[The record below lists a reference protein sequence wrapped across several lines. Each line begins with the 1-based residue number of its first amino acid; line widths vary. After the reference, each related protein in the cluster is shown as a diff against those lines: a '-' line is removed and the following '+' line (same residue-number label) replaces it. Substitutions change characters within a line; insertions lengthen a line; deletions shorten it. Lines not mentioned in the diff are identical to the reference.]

1 MNKPFRVVVSL
12 SCASALLVLL
22 ALLVPVATG
31 SERQKADRADRY
43 FFGQNVVISEPVAG
57 NVQVY
62 GGDVTVSS
70 EIEGDLLVFG
80 GDVLFN
86 PGGRLGG
93 NLISG
98 GGRVMGDEGR
108 IGGRSFS
115 VASLEGATLSLQK
128 TAVLL
133 LTLCV
138 WLVAAIVMTLVSGR
152 EVRYSSVEIRASAG
166 HCFLV
171 GLVAVTSFILSA
183 VVFSYLVPFLV
194 GIPLLAALGVFA
206 LLTKVYGMI
215 AVFHAAG
222 SLVAAVRTRDQLTS
236 RRFLRGDLAMVVVGL
251 LLLGGIRLIPVVG
264 TAVWSLASVF
274 GVGVALS
281 TKFGRR
287 EPWFL
292 AWRPIYEG

>member
-1 MNKPFRVVVSL
+1 MSRPFRIVVSL
-12 SCASALLVLL
+12 SCAAALLVLV

-31 SERQKADRADRY
+31 SERHTERADRY
-43 FFGQNVVISEPVAG
+43 FFGQNVEITEPVAG

-93 NLISG
+93 DLISG
-98 GGRVMGDEGR
+98 GGRVMGEEGHVA
-108 IGGRSFS
+108 GRSYS
-115 VASLEGATLSLQK
+115 LASLQGATLSLQK
-128 TAVLL
+128 TAVVL

-138 WLVAAIVMTLVSGR
+138 WLVAALILTLVSGR

-171 GLVAVTSFILSA
+171 GLVAITSFILSA
-183 VVFSYLVPFLV
+183 IVFSYLVPFLV

-206 LLTKVYGMI
+206 LLTKIYGMI

-222 SLVAAVRTRDQLTS
+222 SLIASARTRDQLAS
-236 RRFLRGDLAMVVVGL
+236 RRLLRGDLAMVMVGL
-251 LLLGGIRLIPVVG
+251 LVLGAIRLIPVVG
-264 TAVWSLASVF
+264 PAVWSLASVF
-274 GVGVALS
+274 GVGVALA